1 MSIGDRIKNFF
12 KKLYSEVKEVVDII
26 IDPII
31 WRFGPWV
38 SITVKIYHK
47 VYGWIKKV
55 IIYNEL
61 RGSIHSYH

>member
-1 MSIGDRIKNFF
+1 MSIWDRIKNFY
-12 KKLYSEVKEVVDII
+12 KKLYSQVKEVVDII

-31 WRFGPWV
+31 GPFGPWV

-55 IIYNEL
+55 IIYNE
-61 RGSIHSYH
+61 RHGSIHSYH